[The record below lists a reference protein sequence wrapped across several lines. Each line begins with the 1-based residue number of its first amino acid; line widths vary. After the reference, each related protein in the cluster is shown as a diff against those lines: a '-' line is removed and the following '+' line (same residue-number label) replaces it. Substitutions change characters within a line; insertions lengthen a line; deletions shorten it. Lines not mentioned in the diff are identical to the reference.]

1 MSNRNLRATVF
12 CLQASDFSDRS
23 AEDITRQ
30 ISRLKLDLG
39 DKKAKRKPKRLA
51 VGEEEAAE
59 VGAERRRHD
68 AHRRQHVDRHRP
80 HARVLP
86 VGDEERGAEP
96 RRAADTH
103 TARRVEAR
111 AIDAGVARPGD
122 GGDDALGSHAA
133 DAVVARVGHV
143 ENIVGVD
150 GEA

>member
-1 MSNRNLRATVF
+1 MNIARKCSQRTQSTAFDAREAAPLH
-12 CLQASDFSDRS
+12 L
-23 AEDITRQ
+23 ED
-30 ISRLKLDLG
+30 
-39 DKKAKRKPKRLA
+39 RLA
-51 VGEEEAAE
+51 LHLDPVDVSREIEVEEAAE

-68 AHRRQHVDRHRP
+68 AHRRQHVDGHRP

-103 TARRVEAR
+103 AARRVEAR
-111 AIDAGVARPGD
+111 AVDAGVARPGD
-122 GGDDALGSHAA
+122 GGHDALGSHAA

-150 GEA
+150 GEPEGGAERA